1 MPSSAPAPAP
11 PLIPPSF
18 YFRPALSCPRVDGI
32 LRAGKGRLLD
42 LPRSCL
48 LPSFGQIDGR
58 SPWAEV
64 FLGWNPEGLAV
75 AVEVSGKPGTLQHA
89 PDRPEDSDGLQLWV
103 DTRDTRD
110 IHRASRYCHRF
121 IASVVPSKGK
131 GLDVVVRQAKIARA
145 TADAPMADLE
155 PVRSSAGRT
164 RTGYLLELFLPASVL
179 LGFDPETNRRLG
191 VCYRV
196 TDPDRGDQHLSVARE
211 FPVGEDPSLWAT
223 LELSDDR

>member
-1 MPSSAPAPAP
+1 MSSSAPAP

-18 YFRPALSCPRVDGI
+18 YFRPSLSCPRVDGI
-32 LRAGKGRLLD
+32 PRGGNGRLLD

-48 LPSFGQIDGR
+48 LPSFGRIDGR

-64 FLGWNPEGLAV
+64 SLAWNPEGLAV
-75 AVEVSGKPGTLQHA
+75 AVEVSGKPGTIGHS
-89 PDRPEDSDGLQLWV
+89 PDRPEDSDGLQLWI

-121 IASVVPSKGK
+121 IASVVPGKGK

-155 PVRSSAGRT
+155 SVRSAASRT

-179 LGFDPETNRRLG
+179 QGFDPETNRRLG

-223 LELSDDR
+223 LELSDDH